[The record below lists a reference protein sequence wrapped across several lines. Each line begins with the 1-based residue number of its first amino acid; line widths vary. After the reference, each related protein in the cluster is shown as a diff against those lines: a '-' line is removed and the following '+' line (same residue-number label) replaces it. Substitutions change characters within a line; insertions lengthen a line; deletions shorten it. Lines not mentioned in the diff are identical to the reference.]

1 MKQLPFELVCA
12 VQDLYDL
19 YLRLGPRGPY
29 RLSLFSD
36 PAEVDETWPEPV
48 QRQAPRLDELARGVS
63 CLLANDL
70 ARAAPPLIREMWR
83 AVLDLEAEVAGPGW
97 HQPAYFA
104 FISHELSRPDRVAAR
119 DAYRLFGE
127 VLAVYL
133 EVVCEL
139 RPAADG
145 GEYGER
151 IRQLRHAL
159 LQTGDVS
166 SGSVAEASPPS
177 AEEA

>member
-19 YLRLGPRGPY
+19 YMRLGPRGPY

-36 PAEVDETWPEPV
+36 PAEVDKTWPEQV
-48 QRQAPRLDELARGVS
+48 QRRAPRLDELARGVS

-70 ARAAPPLIREMWR
+70 AIAAAPLIGELWR
-83 AVLDLEAEVAGPGW
+83 AIRTLHAELAGPAW
-97 HQPAYFA
+97 HQPAYFS
-104 FISHELSRPDRVAAR
+104 FITYELARTEEVAAT

-133 EVVCEL
+133 ELICEL
-139 RPAADG
+139 RPDS
-145 GEYGER
+145 GEQYGER
-151 IRQLRHAL
+151 IMQIRRAL
-159 LQTGDVS
+159 LQIGDIS
-166 SGSVAEASPPS
+166 PESAAGASPAS
-177 AEEA
+177 AEDG